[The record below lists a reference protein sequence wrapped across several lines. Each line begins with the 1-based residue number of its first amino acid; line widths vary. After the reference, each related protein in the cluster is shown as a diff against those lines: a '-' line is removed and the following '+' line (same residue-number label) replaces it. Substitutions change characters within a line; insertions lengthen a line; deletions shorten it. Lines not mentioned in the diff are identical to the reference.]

1 MVEKIRPRA
10 MISEA
15 HNDDGWKTWDTIKY
29 YCPTCGRSIRG
40 YKSDNACDNCGTFYD
55 WGDSE
60 PKIVVIKSIKW

>member
-1 MVEKIRPRA
+1 M
-10 MISEA
+10 
-15 HNDDGWKTWDTIKY
+15 IKY

-55 WGDSE
+55 WGDNE